1 MSYTI
6 NKEFMLAAN
15 EGDSRKAQNWYII
28 AHETANPR
36 ATGRNEASYMKNNWR
51 NAYTTHIVGDG
62 IVYLI
67 GEPGYVSW
75 GALDANCYAPAQI
88 ELQHTTDKA
97 LFEKNYRVYVELI
110 RDLCNQFGIPK
121 TLDAGRKGTKGV
133 KSHQWVTQNYGGDH
147 TDPYGYLASM
157 GISREQFA
165 RDIANGFGSSC
176 KPVTAQSKPV
186 AKPQTPSDHDKAVAA
201 SKAVHQGNAWA
212 KLDKFNEVSKGKVR
226 IAGWLVPDKPDGS
239 IGKCAYILI
248 MKHGTNEEITRVA
261 SQGIKRPDVKK
272 TYGYKGGDALGMDV
286 TVDLSWVKKG
296 TKINIIFRRCNQANG
311 EGAVNDVRF
320 RDIYLTL

>member
-6 NKEFMLAAN
+6 NKEFMLVAN

-121 TLDAGRKGTKGV
+121 TLDAGGKGIKGV

-157 GISREQFA
+157 GISKEQFA
-165 RDIANGFGSSC
+165 RDIANGFGS
-176 KPVTAQSKPV
+176 
-186 AKPQTPSDHDKAVAA
+186 
-201 SKAVHQGNAWA
+201 
-212 KLDKFNEVSKGKVR
+212 
-226 IAGWLVPDKPDGS
+226 
-239 IGKCAYILI
+239 
-248 MKHGTNEEITRVA
+248 
-261 SQGIKRPDVKK
+261 
-272 TYGYKGGDALGMDV
+272 
-286 TVDLSWVKKG
+286 
-296 TKINIIFRRCNQANG
+296 
-311 EGAVNDVRF
+311 
-320 RDIYLTL
+320 